1 MTFQREKQSFFTNE
15 LTNNYPL
22 LAAFGGSSGGECF
35 WGRSAPKPPFFHA
48 KTSRAKLFSKAMNQ
62 DDFAKQMEKAFKDA
76 LKQADAIT
84 ANAETIRK
92 QAEVE
97 LDAAKEARRIAERT
111 GEQMANEYYEG
122 KRKEF
127 VEAAR
132 TELLR
137 DLARKHIEIGKS
149 NHDISLWLDVEQS
162 FVQKIREV
170 VERVEKYRG
179 EKPKRTPL
187 EGSPRVF
194 IGEDRDGSFISFDSL
209 EGKFEM
215 WLERGSGIGSALFG
229 VPNPEL
235 WEAKT
240 GIPFERREKVLTYIA
255 EYFMDEKLGGQGS
268 FLIGVDV
275 VTIYGE

>member
-1 MTFQREKQSFFTNE
+1 MT
-15 LTNNYPL
+15 
-22 LAAFGGSSGGECF
+22 
-35 WGRSAPKPPFFHA
+35 
-48 KTSRAKLFSKAMNQ
+48 Q

-84 ANAETIRK
+84 ANAEKIRK

-97 LDAAKEARRIAERT
+97 LDAAKEARRIAEST

-122 KRKEF
+122 KRTQF
-127 VEAAR
+127 IEATR

-137 DLARKHIEIGKS
+137 NLARKHIELGKT
-149 NHDISLWLDVEQS
+149 NHEISLWLDVEQK

-170 VERVEKYRG
+170 VERVAKFHGDQPQR
-179 EKPKRTPL
+179 PLL
-187 EGSPRVF
+187 EGSPKVI

-215 WLERGSGIGSALFG
+215 WVERGSGVGSAIIG
-229 VPNPEL
+229 VPKPEL
-235 WEAKT
+235 WEQQT

-255 EYFMDEKLGGQGS
+255 EYFMDEKMGGKGS
-268 FLIGVDV
+268 CVVGVDA
-275 VTIYGE
+275 VTVYEEG

>member
-1 MTFQREKQSFFTNE
+1 MT
-15 LTNNYPL
+15 
-22 LAAFGGSSGGECF
+22 
-35 WGRSAPKPPFFHA
+35 
-48 KTSRAKLFSKAMNQ
+48 Q

-84 ANAETIRK
+84 ANAEQIRK
-92 QAEVE
+92 QAEQE
-97 LDAAKEARRIAERT
+97 LDAAKEARRIAETT
-111 GEQMANEYYEG
+111 GEQMANEFYEG

-137 DLARKHIEIGKS
+137 DLARMHIEVGKS
-149 NHDISLWLDVEQS
+149 NHDISLWLDVEQA
-162 FVQKIREV
+162 FVQKIRDV

-187 EGSPRVF
+187 EGNPRVI

-229 VPNPEL
+229 VPNPEQ

-268 FLIGVDV
+268 FLIGMDV
-275 VTIYGE
+275 VTIYSESE